1 MERAASGQGLSLG
14 TIAERVGLSL
24 RGDADCT
31 IEGVCTIEPGKPGH
45 IGFLANPR
53 YRPQL
58 AHTRAEA
65 VVLSERDAEHYAGN
79 ALIAKDP
86 YLAFARVARLFEP
99 APRELGDPL
108 HASAVIADDAVLGVD
123 VRVGP
128 NSVIGAGARIEDG
141 VHIGPNCVVEADAT
155 IGAHSHLTSGV
166 HVGARCVLGA
176 RCRVQPGAVIGG
188 RGFGLARGPQGW
200 EDVPQL
206 GRVSIGDDVEVGA
219 NTTIDRGAI
228 EDTVIADGV
237 KIDNLVQIAH
247 NVHIGAHTAIAG
259 CAAIAG
265 STRIGANCLIGG
277 GVGINGHVELCDGV
291 IVLGFTMV
299 TRSIT
304 EPGQYGSGWPVEPAR
319 TWHGQ
324 VRRLR
329 KLDKL
334 EARVAQ
340 LEDLNGANG
349 RPSEQ
354 QGE

>member
-1 MERAASGQGLSLG
+1 MGKEAGEGLTLG

-24 RGDADCT
+24 RGDADCA
-31 IEGVCTIEPGKPGH
+31 IVGVCTIEPGKPGH
-45 IGFLANPR
+45 VGFLANPR
-53 YRPQL
+53 YRAQL
-58 AHTRAEA
+58 AQTRAEA
-65 VVLSERDAEHYAGN
+65 VVLSPRDAEHFDGN

-99 APRELGDPL
+99 EPKVPGDPI
-108 HASAVIADDAVLGVD
+108 HPSAVVADEASLGANL
-123 VRVGP
+123 RIGP
-128 NSVIGAGARIEDG
+128 NSVIGPGVRLEDG
-141 VHIGPNCVVEADAT
+141 VHIGPNCVVEADAI
-155 IGAHSHLTSGV
+155 IGAGSHLVSGV
-166 HVGARCVLGA
+166 HIGARCVVGARC
-176 RCRVQPGAVIGG
+176 RMQPGAVIGG

-206 GRVSIGDDVEVGA
+206 GRVRIGDDVEVGA

-228 EDTVIADGV
+228 DDTVIADGV

-247 NVHIGAHTAIAG
+247 NVQIGAHTAIAG

-304 EPGQYGSGWPVEPAR
+304 EPGQYGSGWPVESAR

-340 LEDLNGANG
+340 LEASTGDNG
-349 RPSEQ
+349 RPDEQ
-354 QGE
+354 QGD

>member
-1 MERAASGQGLSLG
+1 MATQGEQGLRLG
-14 TIAERVGLSL
+14 DIAERVGLSV
-24 RGDADCT
+24 RGDAERV
-31 IEGVCTIEPGKPGH
+31 IHGVCTIDPGKAGH
-45 IGFLANPR
+45 ISFLANPR
-53 YRPQL
+53 YRSQL
-58 AHTRAEA
+58 AHTQAEA
-65 VVLSERDAEHYAGN
+65 VVLSERDAAQFDGN

-99 APRELGDPL
+99 VARPLGPL
-108 HASAVIADDAVLGVD
+108 RHDTAVIAEDAVLGNE
-123 VRVGP
+123 VRIGP
-128 NSVIGAGARIEDG
+128 HAVIGAGARIGDGAHIGPHCVIEEDAVIGEGSHLVSG
-141 VHIGPNCVVEADAT
+141 VHI
-155 IGAHSHLTSGV
+155 
-166 HVGARCVLGA
+166 GARCVLGA
-176 RCRVQPGAVIGG
+176 RCHVQAGAVVGG

-206 GRVSIGDDVEVGA
+206 GRVRIGNDVEVGA

-228 EDTVIADGV
+228 DDTVIADGV

-247 NVHIGAHTAIAG
+247 NVQIGAHTAIAG

-277 GVGINGHVELCDGV
+277 GVGINGHVSLCDGV

-304 EPGQYGSGWPVEPAR
+304 EPGQYGSGWPVESAR

-329 KLDKL
+329 RLDKL

-340 LEDLNGANG
+340 LEGHAG
-349 RPSEQ
+349 GSAPTGEQ